1 MKAKAAPGVCFF
13 LNSGDKLALLQ
24 GFTTFPRVPFG
35 QLAEQEL

>member
-1 MKAKAAPGVCFF
+1 MKAKAAAGVVF
-13 LNSGDKLALLQ
+13 NSGDKLALLQ